1 MAKNS
6 KNLDSA
12 LSNAVDDLL
21 KDYKSAMKEAVKFA
35 VQEAEKDLMAKAKS
49 CLEEY
54 YDSYDPNR
62 YDRTETLQYAFLPYS
77 NIKYGSDKITGK
89 VGVEYSAEMLEQ
101 FMDGPV
107 YRVGNDG
114 IPRIRHQGY
123 YGSSNYQPVDS
134 WWVIDNYL
142 RGIHPITNGGTT
154 TETAVYY
161 EVYDAVSPNQKM
173 ETFIKD
179 YEKTFDTN
187 VLLGILGQIA
197 KKIK

>member
-35 VQEAEKDLMAKAKS
+35 AKEAEKDLMAKAKS

-89 VGVEYSAEMLEQ
+89 VGVEYSAAMLEQ
-101 FMDGPV
+101 FIDV
-107 YRVGNDG
+107 YND
-114 IPRIRHQGY
+114 IESMNHVGY
-123 YGSSNYQPVDS
+123 YGSKKYQPVDA

-142 RGIHPITNGGTT
+142 RGVHPITNGGRTP
-154 TETAVYY
+154 ETAVYY

-179 YEKTFDTN
+179 YEKTFDEN
-187 VLLGILGQIA
+187 VLFGLLGQIA